1 MPKKFQG
8 ENTKS
13 AAARARKAEAKA
25 AADAKRQ
32 QELEDAYWRDD
43 DKHVMRK
50 EQRKLCHCSDLR
62 SRGLSVVSIA
72 LQGNQIFISGPP
84 QKERE
89 EKEKRRLE
97 QLERKKELQRLLE
110 EEDSKLK
117 GKSPKPLTPGKV
129 TRAQIEET
137 LRREQPHKEN
147 EDTDKP
153 KSHLEVPLEENVNR
167 RIPEE
172 GSVEARTIED
182 AIAVLSVNDDSDRH
196 PERRMKAAF
205 TAFEELHLPRLKK
218 ENPNMRLSQ
227 LKQLLKKEWMKS
239 PDNPMNQ
246 RTMAYNAQK

>member
-13 AAARARKAEAKA
+13 AAARARRAEAKA
-25 AADAKRQ
+25 AADAKKQ
-32 QELEDAYWRDD
+32 KELEDAYWKDE

-50 EQRKLCHCSDLR
+50 EQRK
-62 SRGLSVVSIA
+62 
-72 LQGNQIFISGPP
+72 
-84 QKERE
+84 E

-97 QLERKKELQRLLE
+97 QLERKKETQRLLE

-117 GKSPKPLTPGKV
+117 GGKAPRAAASSKV

-137 LRREQPHKEN
+137 LRRDHQHKESPDPGGAWAHAGAALLP
-147 EDTDKP
+147 EK
-153 KSHLEVPLEENVNR
+153 R
-167 RIPEE
+167 EE

-182 AIAVLSVNDDSDRH
+182 AIAVLSVTEEAVDRH
-196 PERRMKAAF
+196 PERRMRAAF
-205 TAFEELHLPRLKK
+205 TAFEEAQLPRLKQ

-227 LKQLLKKEWMKS
+227 LKQMLKKEWLRS

-246 RTMAYNAQK
+246 RAVPFNTPK

>member
-25 AADAKRQ
+25 VADAKRQ
-32 QELEDAYWRDD
+32 QDLEDAYWQDD
-43 DKHVMRK
+43 DKHVHRK
-50 EQRKLCHCSDLR
+50 EQRK
-62 SRGLSVVSIA
+62 
-72 LQGNQIFISGPP
+72 
-84 QKERE
+84 E

-97 QLERKKELQRLLE
+97 LLERKKESQRLLE

-117 GKSPKPLTPGKV
+117 SKQAKPVPTKV

-137 LRREQPHKEN
+137 LQKEDVQKAAV
-147 EDTDKP
+147 EKP
-153 KSHLEVPLEENVNR
+153 KTHLDMPLEENINR
-167 RIPEE
+167 RILEE
-172 GSVEARTIED
+172 GEVEARTVEE
-182 AIAVLSVNDDSDRH
+182 AIAALSVSKELDRH

-205 TAFEELHLPRLKK
+205 TAYEELNLPRLKQ

-239 PDNPMNQ
+239 PENPMNQ
-246 RTMAYNAQK
+246 RHAVYNAN

>member
-25 AADAKRQ
+25 VADAKRQ
-32 QELEDAYWRDD
+32 QDLEDAYWQDD
-43 DKHVMRK
+43 DKHVQRK
-50 EQRKLCHCSDLR
+50 EQRK
-62 SRGLSVVSIA
+62 
-72 LQGNQIFISGPP
+72 
-84 QKERE
+84 E

-97 QLERKKELQRLLE
+97 LLERKKESQRLLE

-117 GKSPKPLTPGKV
+117 SKQAKPVPTKV

-137 LRREQPHKEN
+137 LQKEDVQKAAV
-147 EDTDKP
+147 EKP
-153 KSHLEVPLEENVNR
+153 KTHLDMPLEENINR
-167 RIPEE
+167 RILEE
-172 GSVEARTIED
+172 GEVEARTVEE
-182 AIAVLSVNDDSDRH
+182 AIAALSVSKELDRH

-205 TAFEELHLPRLKK
+205 TAYEELNLPRLKQ

-239 PDNPMNQ
+239 PENPMNQ
-246 RTMAYNAQK
+246 RHAVYNAN

>member
-25 AADAKRQ
+25 VADAKRQ
-32 QELEDAYWRDD
+32 QALEDAFWKDD
-43 DKHVMRK
+43 DKHVVRK
-50 EQRKLCHCSDLR
+50 EQRK
-62 SRGLSVVSIA
+62 
-72 LQGNQIFISGPP
+72 
-84 QKERE
+84 E

-97 QLERKKELQRLLE
+97 LLERKKESQRLLD

-117 GKSPKPLTPGKV
+117 SKLAKATPPAKV

-137 LRREQPHKEN
+137 LKKE
-147 EDTDKP
+147 ETQKETVEKP
-153 KSHLEVPLEENVNR
+153 KTHLEMPLEENVNR
-167 RIPEE
+167 RVLEE
-172 GSVEARTIED
+172 GEVEARSIED
-182 AIAVLSVNDDSDRH
+182 AIAALSVGKELDRH

-205 TAFEELHLPRLKK
+205 TAFEEQNLPRLKQ

-239 PDNPMNQ
+239 PENPMNQ
-246 RTMAYNAQK
+246 RHAAYNV